1 MAQIIARTIINRG
14 QIFGSI
20 FELVIAFM
28 KEFFGSVYF
37 LLLVVAM
44 VLLILV
50 KEIVKARSA
59 GQKGLVFSLS
69 LTVAVVVVATG
80 VVFLAL

>member
-1 MAQIIARTIINRG
+1 
-14 QIFGSI
+14 
-20 FELVIAFM
+20 M

-50 KEIVKARSA
+50 KEIVKAHSA

-69 LTVAVVVVATG
+69 LTVVVVVVATG
-80 VVFLAL
+80 VVLLAL

>member
-1 MAQIIARTIINRG
+1 
-14 QIFGSI
+14 
-20 FELVIAFM
+20 M

-69 LTVAVVVVATG
+69 LTVVVVVVATG
-80 VVFLAL
+80 VVLLAL